1 MTQLP
6 AFEQLPAVQ
15 GVVSQKKALR
25 AAGLVLVAGLLLT
38 GLLGWNVW
46 RNARTALEQQFA
58 LAANERIDRVRE
70 RLTLQRSELESIQR
84 FFENSNDV
92 SREEFERFVSPL
104 LGDTLGYAWLP
115 RVEQHG
121 REAFEERAH
130 AGGMLDYLIHELDS
144 LGRPVPAKVRERYFP
159 VLYGAS
165 EYLQE
170 LPLGLDLNSTE
181 PGRELTQQVLIER
194 QLVASIPVILPGAP
208 PADAA
213 GVLLAAPFY
222 PRPALLGPTAETR
235 AGLQGILLAA
245 ISYRLLIE
253 QGMDADSLAQLALTL
268 RDSVDQRAD
277 VPLYRSAVLPVQA
290 AELVAERHLD
300 FAGRDYLIRIEPS
313 ADFLKRN
320 QGDPQFWVVLGG
332 TLTSLLLA
340 GYVLTLLSQRQR
352 ALQLVAE
359 RTAELRANQLE
370 LQENQAR
377 LHFAMDSAGHG
388 VWDWNV
394 DLGKVFYSH
403 AWKAMLG
410 FRDGEIGT
418 TTDECLRRIHPD
430 DQTARCEALQR
441 HLRGEAPL
449 YQSEHRLRCKNGR
462 WLWVLDR
469 GQVMERAAD
478 GAPRRMIGTQTDISS
493 RKAAEL
499 ELGEVNNRLHGLL
512 DAATQVAIVSTD
524 LRGFVRSFNVGAERM
539 FGYSAREVLGRPVP
553 ENVFVKDEIR
563 RRAHDLSQALGREIR
578 GFEVVG
584 ALVGE
589 GHEEHEWTC
598 LRRDGRQLKVNLIIT
613 GVRDSSGGLIG
624 YLGIATDVT
633 LRKEAELE
641 LRRLSVTDAL
651 TGVHNRRYFREQLEL
666 GMARCS
672 RSGEPLSLVMF
683 DIDHFKDINDRFGH
697 EAGDT
702 VLVTLCQ
709 RVAQRLRKVDVF
721 CRLGGEELVV
731 LCPGS
736 SLEQAARLAEALCE
750 ALRSHPI
757 EGFGVVTASFGIA
770 GWVAGESADDLMRKV
785 DRAVYRAKRLG
796 RDRVERD
803 EG

>member
-6 AFEQLPAVQ
+6 AFEQLPAAQ
-15 GVVSQKKALR
+15 GVASQKKALR
-25 AAGLVLVAGLLLT
+25 AAGFVLVAGFLLT
-38 GLLGWNVW
+38 ALLGWNVW
-46 RNARTALEQQFA
+46 RNARLALEQQFA

-70 RLTLQRSELESIQR
+70 RLVLQQTELESIQR
-84 FFENSNDV
+84 FFENSSDV
-92 SREEFERFVSPL
+92 SREEFEHFVSPL

-115 RVEQHG
+115 RVEHRN

-130 AGGMLDYLIHELDS
+130 AVGMLDYQLHELD
-144 LGRPVPAKVRERYFP
+144 LQGQPVPAQVRERYFP

-170 LPLGLDLNSTE
+170 LPLGLDLNSTV
-181 PGRELTQQVLIER
+181 PGRELTQRVLSGRE
-194 QLVASIPVILPGAP
+194 VAASMPVVLPGAP

-222 PRPALLGPTAETR
+222 RGSVTASPTAETR
-235 AGLQGILLAA
+235 VGLQGILVAA

-253 QGMDADSLAQLALTL
+253 QGMDVSSLAQLAMTL
-268 RDSVDQRAD
+268 RDGMDPRKD
-277 VPLYRSAVLPVQA
+277 LPMYRSSVAPVQSA
-290 AELVAERHLD
+290 HLMVERHLN
-300 FAGRDYLIRIEPS
+300 FAGRDYLIRIEP
-313 ADFLKRN
+313 AIEFLQRN
-320 QGDPQFWVVLGG
+320 QGHPQFWVVLGG
-332 TLTSLLLA
+332 VLTSLLLA
-340 GYVLTLLSQRQR
+340 CYVLTLLGQRQR
-352 ALQLVAE
+352 ALQLVEE

-403 AWKAMLG
+403 AWKTMLG
-410 FRDGEIGT
+410 FRDAEIGSG
-418 TTDECLRRIHPD
+418 TDECVRRVHPD
-430 DQTARCEALQR
+430 DQTSRSEALQR
-441 HLRGEAPL
+441 HLRGEVPL
-449 YQSEHRLRCKNGR
+449 YQSEHRLRCKSGR

-469 GQVMERAAD
+469 GQVVERSGD
-478 GAPRRMIGTQTDISS
+478 GTPRRMIGTQTDISS

-499 ELGEVNNRLHGLL
+499 ELGEVNNRLHALL

-563 RRAHDLSQALGREIR
+563 RRAHDLSVVLGRQIR

-598 LRRDGRQLKVNLIIT
+598 VRRNGQQMKINLIIT
-613 GVRDSSGGLIG
+613 GVRDSSGVLNG
-624 YLGIATDVT
+624 YLGIATDIT
-633 LRKEAELE
+633 RRKEAELE

-651 TGVHNRRYFREQLEL
+651 TGVHNRRYFKEQLEQS
-666 GMARCS
+666 MARSS

-683 DIDHFKDINDRFGH
+683 DLDHFKDINDRFGH

-702 VLVTLCQ
+702 VLVALCQ

-736 SLEQAARLAEALCE
+736 TVEQAMQLAEALWE
-750 ALRSHPI
+750 ALRSQPV
-757 EGFGVVTASFGIA
+757 EGIGVVTASFGVA
-770 GWVAGESADDLMRKV
+770 GWRAGESADDLMRKV

-796 RDRVERD
+796 RDRLERD
-803 EG
+803 EE

>member
-6 AFEQLPAVQ
+6 AFEQLPAAQ
-15 GVVSQKKALR
+15 GVAREKKALR
-25 AAGLVLVAGLLLT
+25 AASLVLVAGLLLT
-38 GLLGWNVW
+38 ALLGWNVW
-46 RNARTALEQQFA
+46 RNARLALEQQFA

-70 RLTLQRSELESIQR
+70 RLEQQQSELESIRR
-84 FFENSNDV
+84 FFENSADV
-92 SREEFERFVSPL
+92 SREEFEHFVSPL

-115 RVEQHG
+115 RVEQHD
-121 REAFEERAH
+121 RDDFEARAH
-130 AGGMLDYLIHELDS
+130 VAGMLDYLIYELDMQS
-144 LGRPVPAKVRERYFP
+144 RLVPAQVRKRYFP

-170 LPLGLDLNSTE
+170 LPLGLDLNSTL
-181 PGRELTQQVLIER
+181 PGRELVGRVVGGRPLA
-194 QLVASIPVILPGAP
+194 ASMPVMLPGAP
-208 PADAA
+208 TADAA

-222 PRPALLGPTAETR
+222 RGSMTASPTAETR
-235 AGLQGILLAA
+235 VGLQGILVAA

-253 QGMDADSLAQLALTL
+253 QGMDVDSLAQLALTL
-268 RDSVDQRAD
+268 RDAADLRAD
-277 VPLYRSAVLPVQA
+277 LPMYHSSVSPIESAQLRM
-290 AELVAERHLD
+290 ERHLD
-300 FAGRDYLIRIEPS
+300 FAGRDYLIRVEPS
-313 ADFLKRN
+313 AEFLQRN
-320 QGDPQFWVVLGG
+320 QGHPQLWVVLGG
-332 TLTSLLLA
+332 VLTSLLLA
-340 GYVLTLLSQRQR
+340 GYVLILLGQRQR
-352 ALQLVAE
+352 ALQLVEE

-410 FRDGEIGT
+410 FRDGEIGAG
-418 TTDECLRRIHPD
+418 TDECALRVHPD
-430 DQTARCEALQR
+430 DQTSRSEALQR
-441 HLRGEAPL
+441 HLRGEVPL
-449 YQSEHRLRCKNGR
+449 YQSEHRLRCKSGR

-469 GQVMERAAD
+469 GQVVERSGD

-499 ELGEVNNRLHGLL
+499 ELGEVNNRLHALL

-563 RRAHDLSQALGREIR
+563 RRAHDLSVVLGREIR

-598 LRRDGRQLKVNLIIT
+598 VRRNGQQLKINLIIT
-613 GVRDSSGGLIG
+613 AVRDSSGALTG
-624 YLGIATDVT
+624 YLGVATDIT
-633 LRKEAELE
+633 RRKEAELE

-651 TGVHNRRYFREQLEL
+651 TGVHNRRYFKEQLDL
-666 GMARCS
+666 GIARGS

-683 DIDHFKDINDRFGH
+683 DLDHFKDINDRFGH

-709 RVAQRLRKVDVF
+709 RVAHRLRKVDVF

-736 SLEQAARLAEALCE
+736 SVEQAVQLAEALWE
-750 ALRSHPI
+750 ALRSQPV
-757 EGFGVVTASFGIA
+757 EGIGVVTASFGIA
-770 GWVAGESADDLMRKV
+770 GWCVGESADDLMRKV

-796 RDRVERD
+796 RDRLELD
-803 EG
+803 EE

>member
-6 AFEQLPAVQ
+6 AYEQLPAAQ
-15 GVVSQKKALR
+15 GVARQKKALR
-25 AAGLVLVAGLLLT
+25 AAGLVLAAGVLLT

-58 LAANERIDRVRE
+58 LAANERVDRVRE
-70 RLTLQRSELESIQR
+70 RLLLQRSELESIQR
-84 FFENSNDV
+84 FFENSNEV
-92 SREEFERFVSPL
+92 SREEFEHFVSPL
-104 LGDTLGYAWLP
+104 LGDALGYAWLP
-115 RVEQHG
+115 RIEHG
-121 REAFEERAH
+121 GRAVFEAQVQAS
-130 AGGMLDYLIHELDS
+130 GMLDYQLHELGPQGD
-144 LGRPVPAKVRERYFP
+144 PVPAQVRERYFP

-170 LPLGLDLNSTE
+170 LPLGLDLGSTL
-181 PGRELTQQVLIER
+181 PGRELTQRVLIGR
-194 QLVASIPVILPGAP
+194 QLTASMPVVLPGAP
-208 PADAA
+208 VADAA

-222 PRPALLGPTAETR
+222 RGGVTTAAGEEGRGGLLG
-235 AGLQGILLAA
+235 ILVAA

-268 RDSVDQRAD
+268 RDSAEEQPD
-277 VPLYRSAVLPVQA
+277 PPMYRSAVMA
-290 AELVAERHLD
+290 APDSGLVAERHLD
-300 FAGRDYLIRIEPS
+300 FAGRDYLVRIEPS
-313 ADFLKRN
+313 RDFLQRN
-320 QGDPQFWVVLGG
+320 EGHPQLWVVLGG
-332 TLTSLLLA
+332 LLTSLLLA
-340 GYVLTLLSQRQR
+340 GYVLALLGQRQR

-388 VWDWNV
+388 VWDWNL

-410 FRDGEIGT
+410 FRAAEIGASP
-418 TTDECLRRIHPD
+418 DECARRVHPD
-430 DQTARCEALQR
+430 DRTARSEALQR
-441 HLRGEAPL
+441 HLCGETSL
-449 YQSEHRLRCKNGR
+449 YQSEHRLRCKSGR

-469 GQVMERAAD
+469 GQVVERS
-478 GAPRRMIGTQTDISS
+478 GEGSPRRMIGTQTDISS
-493 RKAAEL
+493 RKAVEL

-524 LRGFVRSFNVGAERM
+524 LRGFVRSCNVGAERL

-553 ENVFVKDEIR
+553 ENIFVKEEIL
-563 RRAHDLSQALGREIR
+563 RRAHDLSIALGREIR

-598 LRRDGRQLKVNLIIT
+598 VRRDGRQLKINLIIT
-613 GVRDSSGGLIG
+613 GVRDSSGVLTG
-624 YLGIATDVT
+624 YLGIATDIT
-633 LRKEAELE
+633 RRKEAELE

-651 TGVHNRRYFREQLEL
+651 TGVHNRRYFKEQLEL
-666 GMARCS
+666 SMARCS
-672 RSGEPLSLVMF
+672 RSGEPLALVMF
-683 DIDHFKDINDRFGH
+683 DVDHFKDINDRFGH

-702 VLVTLCQ
+702 VLITLCQ
-709 RVAQRLRKVDVF
+709 RVSQRLRKVDVF

-736 SLEQAARLAEALCE
+736 SVEQAAQLAEALWQ
-750 ALRSHPI
+750 ALRSQPV
-757 EGFGVVTASFGIA
+757 EGVGVVTASFGVV
-770 GWVAGESADDLMRKV
+770 GWRLGETADDLLRKV
-785 DRAVYRAKRLG
+785 DRAVYRAKRSG
-796 RDRVERD
+796 RDRLERD
-803 EG
+803 DG

>member
-6 AFEQLPAVQ
+6 ASKQLPAAQ
-15 GVVSQKKALR
+15 GVASQKKALR
-25 AAGLVLVAGLLLT
+25 AAGVVLVAGFLLT
-38 GLLGWNVW
+38 ALLGWNVW
-46 RNARTALEQQFA
+46 RNAHIALEQQFA
-58 LAANERIDRVRE
+58 LTANERIDRVRE
-70 RLTLQRSELESIQR
+70 RLSTQLSELESIQR
-84 FFENSNDV
+84 FFENSEKV
-92 SREEFERFVSPL
+92 SREEFEHFVSPL

-115 RVEQHG
+115 RVDQRH
-121 REAFEERAH
+121 REAFEASARA
-130 AGGMLDYLIHELDS
+130 AGMLDYMLFDLD
-144 LGRPVPAKVRERYFP
+144 LQGRPIPAQVRERYFP

-165 EYLQE
+165 EYLE
-170 LPLGLDLNSTE
+170 EMPLGLDLNSTL
-181 PGRELTQQVLIER
+181 PGRELTQRVLKSR
-194 QLVASIPVILPGAP
+194 SVAASMPVVLPGAP
-208 PADAA
+208 PADST
-213 GVLLAAPFY
+213 GLLLAAPLY
-222 PRPALLGPTAETR
+222 RTSATPSPTAETR
-235 AGLQGILLAA
+235 VGIQGILLAA

-253 QGMDADSLAQLALTL
+253 QGTEGRGEQLALTL
-268 RDSVDQRAD
+268 RDASDPRPD
-277 VPLYRSAVLPVQA
+277 VPLYRSPVA
-290 AELVAERHLD
+290 ADQTAGLVSERHLP
-300 FAGRDYLIRIEPS
+300 FAGRDYLVRVEPS
-313 ADFLKRN
+313 SDFLRRN
-320 QGDPQFWVVLGG
+320 QGHPQLWVVLAGS
-332 TLTSLLLA
+332 LTSMLLA
-340 GYVLTLLSQRQR
+340 GYVLTLLGQRQR
-352 ALQLVAE
+352 ALQLVDE

-388 VWDWNV
+388 VWDWNL
-394 DLGKVFYSH
+394 DSGNVFYSH

-410 FRDGEIGT
+410 FRDSEVGT
-418 TTDECLRRIHPD
+418 TTDESLSRVHPD
-430 DQTARCEALQR
+430 DKQSRCEALRR
-441 HLRGEAPL
+441 HLRGESSL
-449 YQSEHRLRCKNGR
+449 YQSEHRLRCKSGR

-469 GQVMERAAD
+469 GQVVERGND
-478 GAPRRMIGTQTDISS
+478 GTPRRMIGTQTDISS

-499 ELGEVNNRLHGLL
+499 ELGEVNSRLHGLL

-539 FGYSAREVLGRPVP
+539 FGYSAQEVIGRPVP

-563 RRAHDLSQALGREIR
+563 RRAQDLSGILGREIR

-598 LRRDGRQLKVNLIIT
+598 VRRDGRQLKINLIIT
-613 GVRDSSGGLIG
+613 GVRDSAGNTTG
-624 YLGIATDVT
+624 YLGIATDIT
-633 LRKEAELE
+633 RRKEAELE

-651 TGVHNRRYFREQLEL
+651 TGIHNRRYFKEQLDQA
-666 GMARCS
+666 MARCA

-709 RVAQRLRKVDVF
+709 RIAQRLRKVDVF

-736 SLEQAARLAEALCE
+736 STDQAWQLAEALWQ
-750 ALRSHPI
+750 ALRGQPMD
-757 EGFGVVTASFGIA
+757 GVGVVTASFG
-770 GWVAGESADDLMRKV
+770 VASWCPGESADDLMRKV

-796 RDRVERD
+796 RDRLEKVEA
-803 EG
+803 

>member
-6 AFEQLPAVQ
+6 AYEQLPAAQ
-15 GVVSQKKALR
+15 GVVSRKKALR
-25 AAGLVLVAGLLLT
+25 AAGLVLVVGLLLT
-38 GLLGWNVW
+38 ALLGWNVW

-70 RLTLQRSELESIQR
+70 RLSVQQSELESIQR
-84 FFENSNDV
+84 FFENSRQV
-92 SREEFERFVSPL
+92 SREEFEHFVSPL

-115 RVEQHG
+115 RVEG
-121 REAFEERAH
+121 RNRQAFEDRAH
-130 AGGMLDYLIHELDS
+130 AAGMLDYMIFELD
-144 LGRPVPAKVRERYFP
+144 LQGRPIPAQVRDGYFP

-170 LPLGLDLNSTE
+170 MPLGLDLNSTL
-181 PGRELTQQVLIER
+181 PGRDLTQRVVKER
-194 QLVASIPVILPGAP
+194 AVAASMPVILPGAP
-208 PADAA
+208 PADST

-222 PRPALLGPTAETR
+222 RSGVVPSPTAETR
-235 AGLQGILLAA
+235 VGLQGILLAA

-253 QGMDADSLAQLALTL
+253 QGPEGTIEQLALTL
-268 RDSVDQRAD
+268 RDANDQRPD
-277 VPLYRSAVLPVQA
+277 VPLYRSPVA
-290 AELVAERHLD
+290 ADRTAGLVSERHLA
-300 FAGRDYLIRIEPS
+300 FAGRDYLARVEPS
-313 ADFLKRN
+313 SDFLRRN
-320 QGDPQFWVVLGG
+320 QGHPQLWVVFGG
-332 TLTSLLLA
+332 GLTSVLLA
-340 GYVLTLLSQRQR
+340 GYVLTLLGQRQR
-352 ALQLVAE
+352 ALQLVGE

-388 VWDWNV
+388 VWDWSLDTGN
-394 DLGKVFYSH
+394 VFYSH

-410 FRDGEIGT
+410 YRDGEVGST
-418 TTDECLRRIHPD
+418 TEECLNRVHPH
-430 DQTARCEALQR
+430 DQESRCAALR
-441 HLRGEAPL
+441 AHLRGESSQ
-449 YQSEHRLRCKNGR
+449 YQSEHRLRCKSGH

-469 GQVMERAAD
+469 GQVVERGSD

-499 ELGEVNNRLHGLL
+499 ELGEVNSRLHGLL

-539 FGYSAREVLGRPVP
+539 FGYSSQEVIGRPVP

-563 RRAHDLSQALGREIR
+563 RRAHDLSSLLGREIR

-598 LRRDGRQLKVNLIIT
+598 VRRDGRQLKINLIIT
-613 GVRDSSGGLIG
+613 GVRDAAGSMTG
-624 YLGIATDVT
+624 YLGIATDIT
-633 LRKEAELE
+633 RRKEAELE

-651 TGVHNRRYFREQLEL
+651 TGIHNRRYFREQLDL
-666 GMARCS
+666 AMARCS

-683 DIDHFKDINDRFGH
+683 DIDHFKDINDRYGH
-697 EAGDT
+697 EAGDI

-709 RVAQRLRKVDVF
+709 RMAQRLRKVDVF

-736 SLEQAARLAEALCE
+736 TTDQAWQLAEALWQ
-750 ALRSHPI
+750 ALRGQPMDGI
-757 EGFGVVTASFGIA
+757 GVVTASFG
-770 GWVAGESADDLMRKV
+770 VASWCVGESADDLMRKV

-796 RDRVERD
+796 RDRLERVEA
-803 EG
+803 

>member
-6 AFEQLPAVQ
+6 AFEQLPASQ
-15 GVVSQKKALR
+15 GVASQKKALR
-25 AAGLVLVAGLLLT
+25 AAGLVLVTGLLLT

-46 RNARTALEQQFA
+46 RDARVALEQQFA
-58 LAANERIDRVRE
+58 LAAGERIDRVRE
-70 RLTLQRSELESIQR
+70 RLVLQQSELESIQR

-92 SREEFERFVSPL
+92 SRDEFEHFVSPL

-115 RVEQHG
+115 QVEH
-121 REAFEERAH
+121 RSRSAFEERAH
-130 AGGMLDYLIHELDS
+130 ATGMLDYLIYELDLQS
-144 LGRPVPAKVRERYFP
+144 RLIPAQARERYFP

-170 LPLGLDLNSTE
+170 LPLGLDLNATL
-181 PGRELTQQVLIER
+181 PGRELIGRVVSGR
-194 QLVASIPVILPGAP
+194 QPAASMPVILPGAP
-208 PADAA
+208 PKDAA

-222 PRPALLGPTAETR
+222 RGGEGGSPTAETR
-235 AGLQGILLAA
+235 VGLQGILVAA

-253 QGMDADSLAQLALTL
+253 QGMDAHSLAQLSLTL
-268 RDSVDQRAD
+268 RDSA
-277 VPLYRSAVLPVQA
+277 VPQAGSPMYRSSVLPVQSA
-290 AELVAERHLD
+290 GLVEERQLD
-300 FAGRDYLIRIEPS
+300 FAGRKYLIRIEPS
-313 ADFLKRN
+313 ADFLRRN
-320 QGDPQFWVVLGG
+320 QGHPQLWVVLGG
-332 TLTSLLLA
+332 MLTSLLLA
-340 GYVLTLLSQRQR
+340 GYVLALLGQRQR
-352 ALQLVAE
+352 ALQLVEE

-370 LQENQAR
+370 LQQNQAR

-394 DLGKVFYSH
+394 DLDQVFYSH

-410 FRDGEIGT
+410 FRDGEIGS
-418 TTDECLRRIHPD
+418 TTDECVRRVHPD
-430 DQTARCEALQR
+430 DQTTRSEALQR
-441 HLRGEAPL
+441 HLRGEAAL
-449 YQSEHRLRCKNGR
+449 YQSEHRLRCKSGR

-469 GQVMERAAD
+469 GQVVERAGD
-478 GAPRRMIGTQTDISS
+478 GSPRRMIGTQTDISS

-539 FGYSAREVLGRPVP
+539 FGYCAREVLGRPVP
-553 ENVFVKDEIR
+553 EHVFVKEEIR
-563 RRAHDLSQALGREIR
+563 TRARDLSAAMGREIR
-578 GFEVVG
+578 GFDVVG
-584 ALVGE
+584 AVVGE

-598 LRRDGRQLKVNLIIT
+598 VRRDGRQLKINLIIT
-613 GVRDSSGGLIG
+613 GVRDSSGVMTG
-624 YLGIATDVT
+624 YLGVATDIT
-633 LRKEAELE
+633 RRKEAELE

-666 GMARCS
+666 SMARCS

-683 DIDHFKDINDRFGH
+683 DIDHFKGINDRFGH

-702 VLVTLCQ
+702 VLIALCQ
-709 RVAQRLRKVDVF
+709 RIAQRLRKVDVF

-736 SLEQAARLAEALCE
+736 SVEQAAQLGEALWM
-750 ALRSHPI
+750 ALRSQPV
-757 EGFGVVTASFGIA
+757 EGVGVVTASFGVA
-770 GWVAGESADDLMRKV
+770 GWRTGESVDDLMRRV
-785 DRAVYRAKRLG
+785 DRAVYRAKSLG
-796 RDRVERD
+796 RDRLERA
-803 EG
+803 EE

>member
-6 AFEQLPAVQ
+6 AYEQLPVAQ
-15 GVVSQKKALR
+15 GVVSQQKALR
-25 AAGLVLVAGLLLT
+25 AAGLVLAAGLLLT
-38 GLLGWNVW
+38 ALLGWNVW
-46 RNARTALEQQFA
+46 RNARVALEQQFS
-58 LAANERIDRVRE
+58 LAANERIDRIRE
-70 RLTLQRSELESIQR
+70 RFTIQQSELESIQR
-84 FFENSNDV
+84 FFENSRSV
-92 SREEFERFVSPL
+92 SREEFEHFVSPL

-115 RVEQHG
+115 HVAQHD
-121 REAFEERAH
+121 REAFEARAH
-130 AGGMLDYLIHELDS
+130 AAGMLDYMLFELN
-144 LGRPVPAKVRERYFP
+144 LQGQPIPAQVRDNYFP

-165 EYLQE
+165 EYLE
-170 LPLGLDLNSTE
+170 EMPLGLDLNSTM
-181 PGRELTQQVLIER
+181 PGRELTRRVVKTR
-194 QLVASIPVILPGAP
+194 AVAASIPVILPGAP
-208 PADAA
+208 LADST

-222 PRPALLGPTAETR
+222 RTSVTPSPTAETR
-235 AGLQGILLAA
+235 VGIQGILLAA

-253 QGMDADSLAQLALTL
+253 QGVEGREEQLALTL
-268 RDSVDQRAD
+268 RDAGDLRPD
-277 VPLYRSAVLPVQA
+277 VPLYRSPVSPDQTA
-290 AELVAERHLD
+290 GLVAERHLA
-300 FAGRDYLIRIEPS
+300 FAGRDYLVRVEPS
-313 ADFLKRN
+313 SDFLRRN
-320 QGDPQFWVVLGG
+320 QGHPQLWVIFAGG
-332 TLTSLLLA
+332 LTSLLLA
-340 GYVLTLLSQRQR
+340 GYVLILLGQRQR
-352 ALQLVAE
+352 ALQLVGE

-388 VWDWNV
+388 VWDWSL
-394 DLGKVFYSH
+394 DSGSVFYSH

-410 FRDGEIGT
+410 YRDSEVGT
-418 TTDECLRRIHPD
+418 TTDESLSRVHPD
-430 DQTARCEALQR
+430 DKVARCEALRR
-441 HLRGEAPL
+441 HLRGETSL
-449 YQSEHRLRCKNGR
+449 YQSEHRLRCKSGR

-469 GQVMERAAD
+469 GQVVERDND

-499 ELGEVNNRLHGLL
+499 ELGEVNSRLHGLL

-539 FGYSAREVLGRPVP
+539 FGYSAQEVIGRPVP

-563 RRAHDLSQALGREIR
+563 RRAQDLSSILGREIR

-598 LRRDGRQLKVNLIIT
+598 VRRDGRQLKINLIIT
-613 GVRDSSGGLIG
+613 GVRDSSGSTTG
-624 YLGIATDVT
+624 YLGIATDIT
-633 LRKEAELE
+633 RRKEAELE

-651 TGVHNRRYFREQLEL
+651 TGIHNRRYFKEQLDQA
-666 GMARCS
+666 MARCS

-683 DIDHFKDINDRFGH
+683 DIDHFKNINDRFGH
-697 EAGDT
+697 EAGDI

-709 RVAQRLRKVDVF
+709 RISQRLRKVDVF

-736 SLEQAARLAEALCE
+736 TTEQAWQLAEALWQ
-750 ALRSHPI
+750 ALRGQPM
-757 EGFGVVTASFGIA
+757 EGVGVVTASFG
-770 GWVAGESADDLMRKV
+770 VASWCPGESADDLMRKV

-796 RDRVERD
+796 RDRLEKVEA
-803 EG
+803 